1 MNWLQTLSD
10 WSEVWALLLPLTVL
24 LLYKPGGKVVRPL
37 VLYVIIAFFLNLL
50 ATIMAQSAGL
60 PGWLKNNNILYNI
73 HSVVRVVLFSWYI
86 LSVRRS
92 LFPLNLKTL
101 LIVYLAGVAINFIF
115 LETPFLLSS
124 RLFSAES
131 IILLIICL
139 FYFLR
144 SILDDSSTNWLS
156 HSSFLVGT
164 GICLYEALTFFIF
177 LFFYPLHN
185 RNSAYWDPSFAIA
198 TMRIYTVIY
207 VLLCLLLAL
216 GLYKSRREKPA

>member
-1 MNWLQTLSD
+1 M
-10 WSEVWALLLPLTVL
+10 WALLIPLAVIWK
-24 LLYKPGGKVVRPL
+24 YKPGGKVVRPL
-37 VLYVIIAFFLNLL
+37 ILYVIIAFFLNLI
-50 ATIMAQSAGL
+50 ATIMAQSASL
-60 PGWLKNNNILYNI
+60 PGWLKNNNVLYNI
-73 HSVVRVVLFSWYI
+73 HSVTRVVLFSWYV

-101 LIVYLAGVAINFIF
+101 LIVYLAGVIINFLF
-115 LETPFLLSS
+115 LETPFYLSS

-139 FYFLR
+139 FYYLR
-144 SILDDSSTNWLS
+144 SIQDDSSTNWLR
-156 HSSFLVGT
+156 HSSFLVCT
-164 GICLYEALTFFIF
+164 GICVYEALTFFIF

-185 RNSAYWDPSFAIA
+185 RDSAYWDPSFAIA

-216 GLYKSRREKPA
+216 GLYKSRKESSN